1 MTYAIVNPR
10 RAAPEK
16 AEERK
21 ARKLMTLLGFAH
33 WHLAQSRATRQ
44 TPGWPDA
51 LYTHPE
57 KRIAVW
63 YEAKAPKGKQSP
75 AQREFQRHMSMCGY
89 AYVAGTADVLI
100 KWCRAQGLLL

>member
-1 MTYAIVNPR
+1 MTYARVNPR
-10 RAAPEK
+10 RSSPEK

-33 WHLAQSRATRQ
+33 WHLAQARETRQ

-89 AYVAGTADVLI
+89 EYVTGTADALIEWARVKGLVL
-100 KWCRAQGLLL
+100 